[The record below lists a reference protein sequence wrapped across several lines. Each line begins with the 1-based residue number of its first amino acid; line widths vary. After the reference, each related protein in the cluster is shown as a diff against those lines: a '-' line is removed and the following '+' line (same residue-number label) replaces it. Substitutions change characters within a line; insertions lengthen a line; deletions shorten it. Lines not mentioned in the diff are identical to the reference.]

1 MRTHPL
7 LKVTFLLSAALVMS
21 MAVAPPA
28 ALARTAPPPVTP
40 AWDSADVTGDGVID
54 VRDVFF
60 VIRHF
65 GERCTAKRPAVSGD
79 LNHDCRVDGLDL
91 SHVLREA
98 YKARRT
104 PTNAPPQ
111 PKADVAS
118 TLEDVEVTIAVLA
131 NDVDPDGDALRL
143 VSATAGR
150 LGTTAVRPDGLVRY
164 SPARDAYGSDTF
176 SYTVADARGL
186 TATQSVSVTITA
198 VNDPPAVTATVSSS
212 SGTAPHDVTFEAR
225 GTDVDGDSLTY
236 TWSFGDGLVGTGPRP
251 AHTYAGAGAF
261 NATVVVSDGVATSMA
276 SLGLS
281 VAPAPAPA
289 PAVRPG
295 AYVVDTVAGTGVA
308 GRSGERGVATSA
320 QLFDPRQVA
329 VAPDGSFY
337 VAEAQRIV
345 RVDAAGT
352 LTNAR
357 TLPGGGSGDEGPSIA
372 VAPDGAVYYTDGDV
386 MGSCGEGGYYTEIR
400 VRRLLPS
407 QAEDPVVATW
417 AGGGHVGPCSPSAKL
432 AIGAEG
438 DFYLSAGYFV
448 ARLQPGAAGETA
460 WVAVAPE
467 SAYALAAD
475 PGGGVFVGGYASVLR
490 IAADGTSAPFAG
502 TGEHGSAG
510 DGGPALNAHVGAVSG
525 LTVCPDGTVTFLE
538 FDLSS
543 GTPRIR
549 EVTPDGLIATI
560 GGGSG
565 GFNGDGHPALDTAFG
580 FSLSAGIASLPDG
593 GFYIADRDNARV
605 RRLSPATGAAAHSA
619 AARPSPQAAP
629 VW

>member
-7 LKVTFLLSAALVMS
+7 LKVTFLLSAALVLS
-21 MAVAPPA
+21 MGVAPPA

-40 AWDSADVTGDGVID
+40 TWDSADVTGDGVID

-60 VIRHF
+60 VVRHF
-65 GERCTAKRPAVSGD
+65 GERCTAKRRAVSGD
-79 LNHDCRVDGLDL
+79 VNRDCRVDGLDL

-104 PTNAPPQ
+104 PTNAAPQ

-118 TLEDVEVTIAVLA
+118 TLEDVEIAITVLA

-150 LGTTAVRPDGLVRY
+150 LGTTAVRPDGSVRY

-176 SYTVADARGL
+176 SYTVADARGS
-186 TATQSVSVTITA
+186 TATASVSVAIA
-198 VNDPPAVTATVSSS
+198 PVNDPPAVTATVSAS
-212 SGTAPHDVTFEAR
+212 SGTAPLDVTFDAV
-225 GTDVDGDSLTY
+225 GTDVDGDPLTY

-261 NATVVVSDGVATSMA
+261 NATVVASDGVATSLA
-276 SLGLS
+276 SLVLS
-281 VAPAPAPA
+281 VAPAPEG
-289 PAVRPG
+289 RPG
-295 AYVVDTVAGTGVA
+295 AYVVDTVAGTGEA
-308 GRSGERGVATSA
+308 GRSGEGGLATLA
-320 QLFDPRQVA
+320 QLFDPRQVV
-329 VAPDGSFY
+329 VAADGSFY
-337 VAEAQRIV
+337 VAEALRIV
-345 RVDAAGT
+345 RVDSAGT
-352 LTNAR
+352 LTGAR
-357 TLPGGGSGDEGPSIA
+357 ALPGDGSGDEGPSIA
-372 VAPDGAVYYTDGDV
+372 VGPDGAVYYTDGDV
-386 MGSCGEGGYYTEIR
+386 MGSCGEGGYYAEIR
-400 VRRLLPS
+400 VRRLSPAGS
-407 QAEDPVVATW
+407 EDPVVATW
-417 AGGGHVGPCSPSAKL
+417 AGGGYVGPCSPSAKL
-432 AIGAEG
+432 AIDGEG
-438 DFYLSAGYFV
+438 VFYLSAGYYV
-448 ARLQPGAAGETA
+448 AKLLPGAAGEPA
-460 WVAVAPE
+460 WALGVPE

-490 IAADGTSAPFAG
+490 IAADGTFAPLAG

-510 DGGPALNAHVGAVSG
+510 DGGPAINARVGAVSG

-560 GGGSG
+560 GGGSS
-565 GFNGDGHPALDTAFG
+565 GFNGDGQAALDTAFR

-593 GFYIADRDNARV
+593 GFYVTDRDNARV
-605 RRLSPATGAAAHSA
+605 RRLSPVTGTGAHPAAE
-619 AARPSPQAAP
+619 RPGPQAPP